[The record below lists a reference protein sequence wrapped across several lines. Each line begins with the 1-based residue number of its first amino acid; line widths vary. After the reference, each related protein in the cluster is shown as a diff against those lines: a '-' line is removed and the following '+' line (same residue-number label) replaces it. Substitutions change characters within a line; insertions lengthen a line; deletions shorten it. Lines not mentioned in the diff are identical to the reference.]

1 MSKVY
6 IEDMKMPK
14 GCCDCPFY
22 EIGTR
27 KNDFY
32 SRCVLNNAYF
42 VIDYNSKNRGEY
54 CPLVE
59 VEND

>member
-1 MSKVY
+1 MVAIK
-6 IEDMKMPK
+6 DMKMPK
-14 GCCDCPFY
+14 GCCECPFY
-22 EIGTR
+22 ERGSER
-27 KNDFY
+27 DDFY

-59 VEND
+59 VK